1 MQSEIRNPRI
11 LVINDNHLLIDKNGN
26 QKFVNS
32 TFHRFLTGF
41 KKTDVTL
48 SSPAFGK
55 HRRKRLYIDGVSVIP
70 RIPYGKANYFYLF
83 FPYFLLRY
91 FVHYIR
97 IIRRFDGVFLVL
109 PSCSA
114 LISYT
119 VAILLGK
126 PVCIYIVGDVY
137 EVIDSIN
144 TYQGLFRP
152 LSLFAAYWEKW
163 FTRHLL
169 KRAPAFVLGGN
180 LLSEVKSHALRI
192 IPAMTSLVRDDLIQ
206 PRPQELKETPSPFRL
221 LSVCRLSPEKG
232 LDIAI
237 RVIAQLTVKDGL
249 NLRYSIAGSGPELE
263 KLRLLVYKLG
273 ISEKVEFLGHI
284 DHQSLFK
291 TIYPSADVFLLPS
304 LSEGIP
310 KTVLEAMACGL
321 SVIASSV
328 GGVSDLLGAESERG
342 WLVKAG
348 DQDELASALLECINN
363 PKLRCSRQLA
373 AHDYIKEHT
382 LEKEAGRIEEELI
395 RIIRH
400 P

>member
-1 MQSEIRNPRI
+1 MKQSAIRDPRI
-11 LVINDNHLLIDKNGN
+11 LVINDNHLLIDKDGN

-41 KKTDVTL
+41 KRTNITL

-55 HRRKRLYIDGVSVIP
+55 HRRERLDVNGVSIIS
-70 RIPYGKANYFYLF
+70 RIAYGKAKYFYLF

-97 IIRRFDGVFLVL
+97 LIRRFDAVLLVL

-114 LISYT
+114 PISYT
-119 VAILLGK
+119 VTRLLGT

-137 EVIDSIN
+137 EVIYSVD

-152 LSLFAAYWEKW
+152 VSLFAARWEQW
-163 FTRHLL
+163 FARHLVSSV
-169 KRAPAFVLGGN
+169 PAFVLGGD
-180 LLSEVKSHALRI
+180 LLSKLKPYALCL
-192 IPAMTSLVRDDLIQ
+192 IPAMTSVVRDDFIR
-206 PRPQELKETPSPFRL
+206 RPQELKETPSPFRL
-221 LSVCRLSPEKG
+221 LSICRLSPEKG

-237 RVIAQLTVKDGL
+237 RVIAQLTVKEGL
-249 NLRYSIAGSGPELE
+249 NLRYSIVGSGPELE
-263 KLRLLVYKLG
+263 PLRLLVHELG
-273 ISEKVEFLGHI
+273 ISEKVEFLGRM
-284 DHQSLFK
+284 DQQSLFK
-291 TIYPSADVFLLPS
+291 KIYPNADVFLLPS

-348 DQDELASALLECINN
+348 DQDELASALLECING
-363 PKLRCSRQLA
+363 PKLRYSRQLA
-373 AHDYIKEHT
+373 AYDYIKEHT

-395 RIIRH
+395 RIILH